1 MMADLFSTDWMIKF
15 KDAWNN
21 EPELADA
28 LSAIGFNSVIGYGF
42 PEDEKPKG
50 YIAVQNGKVT
60 NAGSYSGES
69 LNWDIRAKSEDWQK
83 WIKSEIGLVGLGA
96 AFTTGK
102 LKFKQGDYGAMIKD
116 PKMTSPF
123 VKSFS
128 VMGRV

>member
-1 MMADLFSTDWMIKF
+1 MAELFSTDWMIKF

-21 EPELADA
+21 EPELAEA

-42 PEDEKPKG
+42 PEDDKPKG
-50 YIAVQNGKVT
+50 CITVQNGKIT
-60 NAGSYSGES
+60 NAGGYNGEN
-69 LNWDIRAKSEDWQK
+69 LNWDIRAKSEDWEK
-83 WIKSEIGLVGLGA
+83 WIKNEVGLMGLGA

-116 PKMTSPF
+116 PKMTGPF